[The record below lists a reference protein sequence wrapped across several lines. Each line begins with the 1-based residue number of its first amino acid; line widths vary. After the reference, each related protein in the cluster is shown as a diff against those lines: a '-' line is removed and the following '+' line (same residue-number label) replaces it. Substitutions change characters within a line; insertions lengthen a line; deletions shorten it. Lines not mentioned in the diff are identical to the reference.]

1 MSYPLREGEE
11 ADDVILNTDKQEYRA
26 CTGQNDQCQV
36 LRLMFYMIWCD
47 MYLYVAAFYL
57 RQNLLREN

>member
-11 ADDVILNTDKQEYRA
+11 ADDVILNTDEQEYRA

-36 LRLMFYMIWCD
+36 LRLMFYMI
-47 MYLYVAAFYL
+47 
-57 RQNLLREN
+57 